1 MNAEADRFVSV
12 CKPQFETLFTR
23 VNALDESVRGN
34 GKPGLNQRV
43 RDLER
48 CETWRGKVFWML
60 IGAVISMLTAVA
72 TVAATTAMKATP

>member
-1 MNAEADRFVSV
+1 MSTEAERFSSV

-48 CETWRGKVFWML
+48 CETWRGKVFWMH
-60 IGAVISMLTAVA
+60 IGAVISMLTAVV